1 MMAGGR
7 EETGEGQTSEV
18 LEGRKQVEFQRSIS
32 FHLQMCQKDKNTVI
46 RKPGIELTG
55 GVRP

>member
-1 MMAGGR
+1 MVAGGR
-7 EETGEGQTSEV
+7 EQTGGQTSEV

-32 FHLQMCQKDKNTVI
+32 FHLQMCQKDKNTVM